1 MEFNIFMAIAIS
13 FIISVVLCPIL
24 IPFLKKMKF
33 GQNIREEGPQ
43 AHLSKKGTPTMGGI
57 VIVISIIIT
66 SLIFIKDFPQVLPVV
81 IIIVAFGIVGFLDD
95 YIKVVKKRSMGLRA
109 WQKFLLQ
116 IIITVGIIVYILIFT
131 DLGTQVMIPFTGGMY
146 VDFGWLFVPMLFIFI
161 MGTVNGVNFTDG
173 IDGLASGVTLVVA
186 VFFTAASIK
195 LGAGMEGV
203 SGAVI
208 GSLLAFLIFNVYPA
222 RLFMGDTGSLAL
234 GGYVVAMACL
244 MKMPIFII
252 VVGFIYLIEIVSVM
266 MQVSYF
272 KITKGKRIFKMTPI
286 HHHFELSGWFET
298 RISAFFTIVT
308 FLLCLAA
315 FVTI

>member
-1 MEFNIFMAIAIS
+1 MEFNIFMAVAIS
-13 FIISVVLCPIL
+13 FIISGALCPIL

-57 VIVISIIIT
+57 VIVISIVVT
-66 SLIFIKDFPQVLPVV
+66 SLIFIKDFPQIIPVIV
-81 IIIVAFGIVGFLDD
+81 ITAAFGVVGFIDD
-95 YIKVVKKRSMGLRA
+95 YIKVVMKRSMGLRA

-116 IIITVGIIVYILIFT
+116 IIITVGIIVYILNFT
-131 DLGTQVMIPFTGGMY
+131 DLGTEIMIPFTGGIY
-146 VDFGWLFVPMLFIFI
+146 IDFGWTFIPLLFIFI

-173 IDGLASGVTLVVA
+173 IDGLASGVTLVIA
-186 VFFTAASIK
+186 AFFMAASLKI
-195 LGAGMEGV
+195 GAGMESV

-234 GGYVVAMACL
+234 GGYVVAIACL
-244 MKMPIFII
+244 MKMPLFII
-252 VVGFIYLIEIVSVM
+252 VAGFIYLIEIVSVM

-286 HHHFELSGWFET
+286 HHHFELSGWFEN
-298 RISAFFTIVT
+298 RITVLFTIVT
-308 FLLCLAA
+308 FILCLAA
-315 FVTI
+315 FVTM